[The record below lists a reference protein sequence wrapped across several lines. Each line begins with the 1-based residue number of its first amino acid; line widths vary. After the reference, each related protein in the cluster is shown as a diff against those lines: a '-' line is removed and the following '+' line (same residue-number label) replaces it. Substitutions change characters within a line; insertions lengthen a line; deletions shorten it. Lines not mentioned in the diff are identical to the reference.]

1 MKALIFDC
9 DGVLVDTERD
19 GHRVAFNRTF
29 TRKGYPFSWSVDEYG
44 QLLKVAGG
52 KERMRYYFD
61 QVSWPDD
68 VTDKDLL
75 IKELH
80 RIKTDIFMEIITDG
94 ELPLRSGIARLID
107 EAIEKKIMLAVCSTS
122 NERAVAMIIETMLG
136 AGRKSHFRAIL
147 AGDMVS
153 KKKPDPEIY
162 LLALQKF
169 EIKPDECVVVED
181 SRNGLLAARA
191 AGMKCIIT
199 TNGYTENESFEEADL
214 VVPELGDPPDVR
226 ITLAQLTNL

>member
-1 MKALIFDC
+1 
-9 DGVLVDTERD
+9 
-19 GHRVAFNRTF
+19 
-29 TRKGYPFSWSVDEYG
+29 
-44 QLLKVAGG
+44 
-52 KERMRYYFD
+52 
-61 QVSWPDD
+61 
-68 VTDKDLL
+68 
-75 IKELH
+75 
-80 RIKTDIFMEIITDG
+80 MEIITDG

-122 NERAVAMIIETMLG
+122 NERAVTMIIETMLG